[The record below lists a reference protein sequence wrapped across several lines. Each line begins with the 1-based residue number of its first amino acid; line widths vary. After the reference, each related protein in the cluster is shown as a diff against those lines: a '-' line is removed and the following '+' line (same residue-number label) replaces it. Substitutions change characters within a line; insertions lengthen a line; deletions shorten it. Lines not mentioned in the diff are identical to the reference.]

1 MKTNKWNTFVENK
14 PYIPALLVILFILI
28 IYLPALDIYLMR
40 DDFEWLE
47 ESYRAWQ
54 NPSVLFQTINNFFR
68 PMVKLSYLLDYTFF
82 KTDVPYYNLTT
93 ILIHI
98 VNVFLLYLFLYRTT
112 KKRYLAGLI
121 ALIFGTSPMYS
132 EVTLWAAG
140 RPDSILLMFILGV
153 LIRFTDT
160 EDKKENRTLRHGMT
174 LLLTLCALA
183 SKETWILLPFFV
195 LSFLWIVKQ
204 LPLKTAVKK
213 TSGLFITMILY
224 LGYFIGLPIL
234 SGTAAPT
241 SYAGFNIIEV
251 IEKFEHL
258 LLKYMGFEDILT
270 VDTRIYAL
278 LIVTVLVLAAL
289 AYRFFRT
296 RNRVALWGMTWMLIS
311 IAISLFIR
319 YAPSRYNYLP
329 LMGFWI
335 MVIAFLD
342 YEINRLMTKFKI
354 RKQPVLLITGVVL
367 FLFLSYHVIMLQWE
381 IKDYRDQGEPHR
393 TVVEMYRD
401 VKDRLPRTMPIVFVD
416 ASKRQAVLESAQS
429 VRGYRKLLF
438 VRERAIWQMV
448 FISPLANFAGD
459 PFTEIME
466 PIPADRLESVFQGD
480 FTVLIFTGTAFF
492 IKNDEKPRLREFY
505 RLNKKLPYKV
515 EAVRFVKTGKET

>member
-14 PYIPALLVILFILI
+14 PYLPVLLILLFILI
-28 IYLPALDIYLMR
+28 IYLPALNVYLMR

-54 NPSVLFQTINNFFR
+54 NPLVLLQPINNFFR

-82 KTDVPYYNLTT
+82 KTNVQYYNLTT
-93 ILIHI
+93 ILIHL
-98 VNVFLLYLFLYRTT
+98 VNVFLLYLFIHRTT

-121 ALIFGTSPMYS
+121 ALTFGTSPMYS

-153 LIRFTDT
+153 LLRFTHN
-160 EDKKENRTLRHGMT
+160 EEKNVKGPLQFGIT

-183 SKETWILLPFFV
+183 SKETWVLLPFFIF
-195 LSFLWIVKQ
+195 SFFWI
-204 LPLKTAVKK
+204 LKEVPFMTAVKK
-213 TSGLFITMILY
+213 TSGFFVLLFLY

-234 SGTAAPT
+234 SGTSAPT

-258 LLKYMGFEDILT
+258 ILKYIGMDDVLT
-270 VDTRIYAL
+270 IGTRHIVP
-278 LIVTVLVLAAL
+278 LIIIVLILAAL
-289 AYRFFRT
+289 AYRFLRT
-296 RNRVALWGMTWMLIS
+296 KNRVALWGLIWMLIS

-335 MVIAFLD
+335 MIVAFLD
-342 YEINRLMTKFKI
+342 FEVNRLMEKFRI
-354 RKQPVLLITGVVL
+354 RKQPVLLVIGVVL
-367 FLFLSYHVIMLQWE
+367 FLLVSYHVIMLQWE

-393 TVVEMYRD
+393 AVVEMYD
-401 VKDRLPRTMPIVFVD
+401 AVKDRLPRNMPIVFVD
-416 ASKRQAVLESAQS
+416 FSTRKAVLESAQS

-448 FISPLANFAGD
+448 FICPLANFAGN
-459 PFTEIME
+459 PFTELME
-466 PIPADRLESVFQGD
+466 PIPAEQLDEVFKGD
-480 FTVLIFTGTAFF
+480 FTVLVCTDNAFF
-492 IKNDEKPRLREFY
+492 IKNDEIPRLREFY
-505 RLNKKLPYKV
+505 HVHKKLPYKV
-515 EAVRFVKTGKET
+515 EAVRFVRTGKKT